1 MELAIRPSYLQI
13 VYRQGEF
20 MGDRH
25 QTDDLLPLREEA
37 LWLLLALHRGAAH
50 GYALMQAVEE
60 QTDGRVAI
68 QTGALYRYLH
78 RLEADGAIEQVAA
91 PRGETDERR
100 RYYRITK
107 FGRALSAAELRR
119 MRRAIDTGVSAGVL
133 HTRSADT

>member
-1 MELAIRPSYLQI
+1 MD
-13 VYRQGEF
+13 
-20 MGDRH
+20 DRH
-25 QTDDLLPLREEA
+25 QPEELLPLREEA
-37 LWLLLALHRGAAH
+37 LWLLLALHDGVAH

-78 RLEADGAIEQVAA
+78 RLEDDGAIEEVAA

-107 FGRALSAAELRR
+107 FGRAVAAAELAR
-119 MRRAIDTGVSAGVL
+119 MRRAIDTGLAAGVL
-133 HTRSADT
+133 RARSADA